1 MCETYS
7 EPTNLEVENSL
18 EDHQNLTQELVAP
31 SNEPTQCEDKVELL
45 NFSPDVLTNSFI
57 TVVLIDFL
65 GVDKFNWVVDP
76 YFVQLINNFKTNLV
90 ENVLVVEHQYS
101 QCLKQENFQLFDH
114 LKWFEYN
121 FLSKGFK
128 LVSFVHH
135 YQPDGGVFNN

>member
-57 TVVLIDFL
+57 TGVLIDFL

-76 YFVQLINNFKTNLV
+76 YFVQLINNFKTTRIKNG
-90 ENVLVVEHQYS
+90 LVVEQQYS
-101 QCLKQENFQLFDH
+101 RRLKNRKF
-114 LKWFEYN
+114 
-121 FLSKGFK
+121 SKY
-128 LVSFVHH
+128 LIIW
-135 YQPDGGVFNN
+135 YARI